1 MTVTSSRPIASP
13 TAPAAAP
20 AAWTGVEHR
29 HLASLAAVA
38 RARSFRGAARDL
50 CCSQSVVSQHIAQL
64 ERMVGVRLAERRR
77 GRSEVELTPEGEALM
92 RHVGPILE
100 IYRAA
105 EADLGA
111 LAAAGPGLL
120 RLGVGA
126 HLVATLPAQVLPPF
140 LAAAPGAEVELVG
153 GADAEAL
160 ATALRDGALD
170 VVVAD
175 PPAEPAGLEMTLLSP
190 EPYMLVAPASWAVV
204 RDGAATVAELVEHLP
219 LTLDGAD
226 PDSERVLRELLAG
239 GLAPR
244 AAQRAPSP
252 ATLLAQV
259 TAGRTAAIL
268 PAGAV
273 PADARVAARPLRG
286 LVAPRPLAV
295 LRQAARRHAPL
306 VDAFAEAVVAARGS
320 GPTSPTVIDV
330 PADRHLPIGGAAPH
344 NRRR

>member
-1 MTVTSSRPIASP
+1 MTVSSSP
-13 TAPAAAP
+13 SPLT

-50 CCSQSVVSQHIAQL
+50 RCSQSVVSQHVAQL

-92 RHVGPILE
+92 RHVGPILA

-111 LAAAGPGLL
+111 LAADGPGLL

-126 HLVATLPAQVLPPF
+126 HLVATLPALVLPAF
-140 LAAAPGAEVELVG
+140 LNAVPGVEVELVG
-153 GADAEAL
+153 GADPDLL

-175 PPAEPAGLEMTLLSP
+175 PPADAAGLEMTLLAP
-190 EPYMLVAPASWAVV
+190 ESYMLVAPAAWAVV
-204 RDGAATVAELVEHLP
+204 ARGDATTADLLEHLP
-219 LTLDGAD
+219 VTLDGAD
-226 PDSERVLRELLAG
+226 PDAARVARELLAG
-239 GLAPR
+239 GRAPR
-244 AAQRAPSP
+244 SEAPAASQAM
-252 ATLLAQV
+252 LLAQV
-259 TAGRTAAIL
+259 AAGRTAAIL

-273 PADARVAARPLRG
+273 PADARLVARPLDG

-295 LRQAARRHAPL
+295 LRQSARRHAPL
-306 VDAFAEAVVAARGS
+306 VDAFIAAVVAARGRARDIAPRDRPVRGS
-320 GPTSPTVIDV
+320 AFAAAGAGPD
-330 PADRHLPIGGAAPH
+330 